1 MLLKVKHI
9 DFKKSRSFNLP
20 ERPASSRKSKVKKG
34 NEANNKSA
42 ESQTGGFERNSCNQ
56 SQGTKA
62 CKMYSF
68 KTLINIFV
76 F

>member
-1 MLLKVKHI
+1 MLLKVKQI
-9 DFKKSRSFNLP
+9 DFTKGRLVQFTR
-20 ERPASSRKSKVKKG
+20 RPASSRKPKVKKG